1 MGKIQI
7 RKYQAHNS
15 KNPAMDGRWYG
26 RIEAGETLTTNDL
39 CRHIQK
45 HGSIFTADVVKGVI
59 EKFVSCFEELLL
71 EGNKIK
77 LGGLGTFYLSAQTTG
92 ADSEGEFTA
101 DHVKSIRMRFLA
113 DQSKESEYTASL
125 LTNKAK
131 VRMLGAQESTSGSGN
146 SGSDSGDSG
155 NTGGVPI
162 DEMP

>member
-15 KNPAMDGRWYG
+15 KNEAIDGKWYG
-26 RIEAGETLTTNDL
+26 RIQADETLTTNDL
-39 CRHIQK
+39 CKHIQK
-45 HGSIFTADVVKGVI
+45 HGSIFTSDVVKGVI

-92 ADSEGEFTA
+92 ADSESEFTA
-101 DHVKSIRMRFLA
+101 DNVKSIRMRFLA
-113 DQSKESEYTASL
+113 DQSKESEYTAML

-131 VRMLGAQESTSGSGN
+131 VKLLGAQASEGTGAGGSGN
-146 SGSDSGDSG
+146 SGNDTPD
-155 NTGGVPI
+155 I
-162 DEMP
+162 DDLP

>member
-15 KNPAMDGRWYG
+15 KNEAINGKWYG
-26 RIEAGETLTTNDL
+26 RIQADETLTTNDL
-39 CRHIQK
+39 CKHIQK
-45 HGSIFTADVVKGVI
+45 HGSIFTSDVVKGVI

-92 ADSEGEFTA
+92 ADSESEFTA
-101 DHVKSIRMRFLA
+101 DNVKSIRMRFLA
-113 DQSKESEYTASL
+113 DQSKESEYTAML

-131 VRMLGAQESTSGSGN
+131 VKLLGAQASEGTGTGGN
-146 SGSDSGDSG
+146 SGNGG
-155 NTGGVPI
+155 NDTPDI
-162 DEMP
+162 DDLP

>member
-15 KNPAMDGRWYG
+15 KNEAINGKWYG
-26 RIEAGETLTTNDL
+26 RIQADETLTTNDL

-45 HGSIFTADVVKGVI
+45 HGSIFTSDVVKGVI

-92 ADSEGEFTA
+92 ADSESEFTA
-101 DHVKSIRMRFLA
+101 DNVKSIRMRFLA
-113 DQSKESEYTASL
+113 DQSKESEYTAML

-131 VRMLGAQESTSGSGN
+131 VKLLGAQASEGTGAGGN
-146 SGSDSGDSG
+146 SGSGGGGGD
-155 NTGGVPI
+155 NI
-162 DEMP
+162 DDLP

>member
-15 KNPAMDGRWYG
+15 KNEAINGKWYG
-26 RIEAGETLTTNDL
+26 RIQADETLTTNDL

-45 HGSIFTADVVKGVI
+45 HGSIFTSDVVKGVI

-92 ADSEGEFTA
+92 ADSESEFTA
-101 DHVKSIRMRFLA
+101 DNVKSIRMRFLA
-113 DQSKESEYTASL
+113 DQSKESEYTAML

-131 VRMLGAQESTSGSGN
+131 VKLLGAQASEGTGAGGN
-146 SGSDSGDSG
+146 SG
-155 NTGGVPI
+155 NGGTDTPDI
-162 DEMP
+162 DDLP

>member
-15 KNPAMDGRWYG
+15 KNEAINGKWYG
-26 RIEAGETLTTNDL
+26 RIQADETLTTNDL

-45 HGSIFTADVVKGVI
+45 HGSIFTSDVVKGVI

-92 ADSEGEFTA
+92 ADSESEFTA
-101 DHVKSIRMRFLA
+101 DNVKSIRMRFLA
-113 DQSKESEYTASL
+113 DQSKESEYTAML

-131 VRMLGAQESTSGSGN
+131 VKLLGAQASEGTGAGGN
-146 SGSDSGDSG
+146 SGG
-155 NTGGVPI
+155 NGGTDTPDI
-162 DEMP
+162 DDLP